1 MRLLLCALLIG
12 LTGCG
17 FKGPLYLPDAKAAAA
32 AAAKTSPASP
42 QASTARPVPA
52 DATPAPK

>member
-32 AAAKTSPASP
+32 AKTTPATP